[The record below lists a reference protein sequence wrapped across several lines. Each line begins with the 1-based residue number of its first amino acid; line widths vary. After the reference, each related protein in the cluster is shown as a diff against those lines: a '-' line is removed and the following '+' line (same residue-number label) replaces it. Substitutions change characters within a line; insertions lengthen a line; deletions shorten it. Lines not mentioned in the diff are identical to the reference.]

1 MPELP
6 AAYRTA
12 PFDEHCAPRRLL
24 RLFNGKW
31 TTMVLHTLHLLG
43 GSSRPGHLLRS
54 IPDLS
59 KKMMTQTLRELE
71 QAGLI
76 ARTVQ
81 QIMPP
86 VVEYSLTEMGQKF
99 IEPIE
104 MLYHWGIEHADLL
117 DRVTAAQHAA
127 KAAMKNQPESITEEF

>member
-43 GSSRPGHLLRS
+43 GSSAPATCYAVS
-54 IPDLS
+54 
-59 KKMMTQTLRELE
+59 
-71 QAGLI
+71 
-76 ARTVQ
+76 
-81 QIMPP
+81 
-86 VVEYSLTEMGQKF
+86 
-99 IEPIE
+99 PIFPK
-104 MLYHWGIEHADLL
+104 
-117 DRVTAAQHAA
+117 R
-127 KAAMKNQPESITEEF
+127 